1 MSWTL
6 AHTKTAAA
14 GLVSLLGAVL
24 LFRPPSFGIGV
35 LTIALVTISVLV
47 TDHLWER
54 PAKRD

>member
-14 GLVSLLGAVL
+14 GIVSLFGAVL
-24 LFRPPSFGIGV
+24 LFRPPSLEVGL

-47 TDHLWER
+47 TDRLWNR
-54 PAKRD
+54 TTTRG